1 MTGYLLFKHAVQ
13 RVFRNLDDAL
23 AISGLIWIATM
34 AIVLIASIYVPA
46 MPATAEGWDALTMSQ
61 ILIALGANLAVIVS
75 GIWIAVEWHR
85 FVLLGERPQTVI
97 PPFRAALLVAYMG
110 KSLLLMVVL
119 FAMMFVAMLVM
130 MLVMVL
136 AGALQFVVMAFLL
149 CAGSALMYAFYRF
162 SPMLP
167 AAALGASLT
176 LQEAWAKTQAH
187 KAQIFQAT
195 ILMILMTL
203 MLQVPYAFLGSGVIG
218 VVVSLV
224 TGWIGL
230 MVGVSLLSAIYEL
243 ATSGA
248 DR

>member
-34 AIVLIASIYVPA
+34 AVVLVASIYTPT
-46 MPATAEGWDALTMSQ
+46 MPATAEGWSGLTMNQ
-61 ILIALGANLAVIVS
+61 MVIVLGANLTVIVS

-97 PPFRAALLVAYMG
+97 PPFRAALLLAYMG
-110 KSLLLMVVL
+110 KSILLMVVL
-119 FAMMFVAMLVM
+119 FAMMFVAMLIL

-136 AGALQFVVMAFLL
+136 AGALQFLVMAFIL
-149 CAGSALMYAFYRF
+149 CAGSALMYGFYRL

-167 AAALGASLT
+167 AAALGTSVT
-176 LQEAWAKTQAH
+176 LQEAWSKTEPY

-203 MLQVPYAFLGSGVIG
+203 LLQVPYAFLGSGVVG
-218 VVVSLV
+218 VVVTLV

-243 ATSGA
+243 TTSKA
-248 DR
+248 VR

>member
-1 MTGYLLFKHAVQ
+1 MTGYLLFKHAVA

-34 AIVLIASIYVPA
+34 AIVLVASTYAPA
-46 MPATAEGWDALTMSQ
+46 MPATVEGWEALTMNQ
-61 ILIALGANLAVIVS
+61 ILIALGANIAVIVAS
-75 GIWIAVEWHR
+75 IWIAVEWHR

-97 PPFRAALLVAYMG
+97 PPFRAALMLAYMG
-110 KSLLLMVVL
+110 KSILLMVVL
-119 FAMMFVAMLVM
+119 FAMMFVAMLVL
-130 MLVMVL
+130 MLVMAL
-136 AGALQFVVMAFLL
+136 AGALQFLVMAFII
-149 CAGSALMYAFYRF
+149 CAGSALMYGFYRL

-167 AAALGASLT
+167 ASALGTSLSI
-176 LQEAWAKTQAH
+176 QEVWSKTEPY

-203 MLQVPYAFLGSGVIG
+203 LLQVPYAFLGSGVVG

-243 ATSGA
+243 ATSKAG
-248 DR
+248 R

>member
-1 MTGYLLFKHAVQ
+1 MTGYLLFKHAVS

-34 AIVLIASIYVPA
+34 AIVLVASSYAPT
-46 MPATAEGWDALTMSQ
+46 MPATVEGWGALTMDQ
-61 ILIALGANLAVIVS
+61 ILIALGANIAVIVAS
-75 GIWIAVEWHR
+75 IWIAVEWHR

-97 PPFRAALLVAYMG
+97 PPFRASLLLAYMG
-110 KSLLLMVVL
+110 KSILLMVVL
-119 FAMMFVAMLVM
+119 FAMMFVAMLIL
-130 MLVMVL
+130 MLVMLL
-136 AGALQFVVMAFLL
+136 AGALQFLVMAFLL
-149 CAGSALMYAFYRF
+149 CAGSALMYAFYRL

-167 AAALGASLT
+167 AAALGASLPI
-176 LQEAWAKTQAH
+176 QEAWSKTEAY
-187 KAQIFQAT
+187 KVQIFQAT

-203 MLQVPYAFLGSGVIG
+203 LLQVPYAFLGSGVVG

-243 ATSGA
+243 ATSKA